1 MSGTV
6 RYHWHYAMVPIGTNA
21 RDFCVKGQTQVESDQ
36 KPVRERIMSAAMHA
50 FMELGYAEASTL
62 EIATRAKVSKRELY
76 AFFGSKQAMLAA
88 CIADRAQRMRL
99 PTDLPQARS
108 REMLAVVL
116 SKFGAIVLREVSDP
130 AVMGVFRLAITESQ
144 RAPEVA
150 RTLDTAREATREAVR
165 NLVTQAQVDGLLV
178 PGDPAEIA
186 SRYFALLWGD
196 LMVSV
201 LLRLRGAPDAK
212 EIERRAHDAA
222 TDLLRLYPHP
232 PAAARS

>member
-1 MSGTV
+1 
-6 RYHWHYAMVPIGTNA
+6 MVPIGTNA
-21 RDFCVKGQTQVESDQ
+21 RDFCVKGQSPVESDQ
-36 KPVRERIMSAAMHA
+36 KPVRERIMGAAMQA

-76 AFFGSKQAMLAA
+76 ACFGSKQAMLAA
-88 CIADRAQRMRL
+88 CIADRARRMRL
-99 PTDLPQARS
+99 PRDLPQARS

-116 SKFGAIVLREVSDP
+116 SKFGAVVLREVSDP

-144 RAPEVA
+144 REPEVA
-150 RTLDTAREATREAVR
+150 RTLDTAREATRETVR
-165 NLVTQAQVDGLLV
+165 NLVTQAQVDGLLA

-201 LLRLRGAPDAK
+201 LLRLRNAPDAK
-212 EIERRAHDAA
+212 EIERRARDAA
-222 TDLLRLYPHP
+222 SDLLRIYPHP
-232 PAAARS
+232 PPAARS

>member
-1 MSGTV
+1 
-6 RYHWHYAMVPIGTNA
+6 
-21 RDFCVKGQTQVESDQ
+21 VKGQTKVESDH
-36 KPVRERIMSAAMHA
+36 KPVRDRIMGAAMHA

-62 EIATRAKVSKRELY
+62 EIATRAQVSKRELY
-76 AFFGSKQAMLAA
+76 ALFGSKQAMLAA

-116 SKFGAIVLREVSDP
+116 SKFGATILREVSDP
-130 AVMGVFRLAITESQ
+130 AVMAVFRLAITEAR

-150 RTLDTAREATREAVR
+150 RTLETAREAVREAMR
-165 NLVTQAQVDGLLV
+165 NIVTQAQVDGLLA

-186 SRYFALLWGD
+186 SRYSGLLWGD

-201 LLRLRGAPDAK
+201 LLRLREAPGPK
-212 EIERRAHDAA
+212 EIERRARDAA
-222 TDLLRLYPHP
+222 SDLLRLYPHP
-232 PAAARS
+232 SAATSAG